1 MAKVDRKTL
10 DKIFNEIN
18 EEIKE
23 ELSEYDHW
31 DDNWSGYDVEP
42 QDYYS
47 HFDDGFDWRKDDL
60 FDGDY

>member
-1 MAKVDRKTL
+1 MAKVDRKSL

-31 DDNWSGYDVEP
+31 DDIWSGYDVEP
-42 QDYYS
+42 EDYNS
-47 HFDDGFDWRKDDL
+47 HFDDGYDWRNDCL
-60 FDGDY
+60 YGDN